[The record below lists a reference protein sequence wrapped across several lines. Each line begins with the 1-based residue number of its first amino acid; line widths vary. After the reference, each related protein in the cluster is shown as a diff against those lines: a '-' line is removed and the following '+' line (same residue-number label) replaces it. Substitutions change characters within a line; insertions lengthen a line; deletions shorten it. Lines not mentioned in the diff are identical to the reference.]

1 MSELGVAVV
10 GLGVG
15 EQHARAFLATGR
27 CRLRWLCD
35 LDSDKAARLARTIG
49 SGSTAGNLEQILT
62 DDQTQVVSIASYDDA
77 HSEQVVA
84 ALNAGKHVFVEK
96 PLCRSTAELDGIRA
110 ALGDRH
116 LGCNLVLRTAPLYRW
131 LKQAIAGGELGEIYA
146 FDGDYLYGRI
156 EKITDGWRTEV
167 GDYSVFQGGAVHL
180 VDLMIELTGQRP
192 ESVSARGNRIA
203 TAGSEFRYDDFV
215 AATFTFPSKMV
226 GRITANFGCV
236 HRHQHAVR
244 IFGTKATF
252 IYDDQGARLHT
263 SRDPS
268 APPKRLEEEPR
279 PASKGELIPPFVRG
293 ILEGEDPA
301 PRARQELNLIQACL
315 AADRALQLGKA
326 VEIEPV

>member
-131 LKQAIAGGELGEIYA
+131 LKQAIAAGELGEIYA

-244 IFGTKATF
+244 IFGTKGTF

-268 APPKRLEEEPR
+268 VPPKRLEEEPL

-293 ILEGEDPA
+293 ILEGEDPG
-301 PRARQELNLIQACL
+301 PRARQELNLIQTCL

-326 VEIEPV
+326 VEVDPA